1 MVMITTTEARI
12 KAQEAR
18 SKIKEDWAKSVDKQL
33 NNDLSEGHTRNI
45 RVVVTYNTRDREQ
58 LLEFVGTYMAEGW
71 TFTVVSD
78 EESNESAVLRLAT
91 YSVSC

>member
-1 MVMITTTEARI
+1 MITASDARE
-12 KAQEAR
+12 KAQETI
-18 SKIKEDWAKSVDKQL
+18 KKVKEDWAKTVDKQL